1 MQKRVE
7 GFTLVELLT
16 VLAIITMLV
25 GLLTPAIIT
34 FRKAATET
42 KQKAQ
47 LSAIAMALTAFRNDY
62 GDYPPSTGW
71 DLAGPH
77 NYGGAQKLAEA
88 LMGQDLLGFHPQTGW
103 DAGSAVYDRFANPD
117 TLEERRGPYLDLS
130 TIGAFKVRDIL
141 SNNVILAPD
150 TFVLCDAFRIKK
162 IRLID
167 GSTARAGSPVLY
179 YRANQAGRSLTQIY
193 NNLDNAY
200 PVNLGRITDQREH
213 PLAATGGT
221 GGHQGFYDRIIEP
234 RINTVVGGWP
244 VRDDSYILIT
254 AGSDGLYGNADDICN
269 FGL

>member
-1 MQKRVE
+1 MKKVE
-7 GFTLVELLT
+7 GFSLVELLT

-25 GLLTPAIIT
+25 GLLMPAITT
-34 FRKAATET
+34 FRKAATEV
-42 KQKAQ
+42 KQKAH
-47 LSAIAMALTAFRNDY
+47 LGAIAMALTTFRNDY
-62 GDYPPSTGW
+62 GDYPPSSGW
-71 DLAGPH
+71 DVAGPQ

-88 LMGQDLLGFHPQTGW
+88 IVGQDLLGFHPLTGW
-103 DAGSAVYDRFANPD
+103 DAGSAVYDRLANPA
-117 TLEERRGPYLDLS
+117 TLQERRGPYLTLS

-141 SNNVILAPD
+141 GNNVILAPD

-167 GSTARAGSPVLY
+167 GTSARAGSPVLY

-213 PLAATGGT
+213 PLAATGGV
-221 GGHQGFYDRIIEP
+221 GGYQGFYERIIEP
-234 RINTVVGGWP
+234 RITAVTWP
-244 VRDDSYILIT
+244 VRADSYILLT
-254 AGSDGLYGNADDICN
+254 AGADGLYGNADDICN